1 MTKLNYKNKKLKLHL
16 QLFLSTLY
24 LSSVTFGGG
33 YVIISFMKK
42 IFVEKHNWLT
52 EDEMIDITTIAQSS
66 PGSIAI
72 NASVLVGYKM
82 AGITGA
88 FVTVLGT
95 VLPPLFIISFISIIY
110 SKFSQNENVK
120 FVLKGMNAGVSAV
133 IIDVSTSM
141 FKKIK
146 KSFSSYIILFFSF
159 LSVFLLN
166 IDVKI
171 IILATIILGLIR
183 FFIHKNKK
191 KEHQE

>member
-52 EDEMIDITTIAQSS
+52 EDEMLDITTLAQSS

-95 VLPPLFIISFISIIY
+95 VAPPLFIISFISIIY

-120 FVLKGMNAGVSAV
+120 FVLKGMNSGVSAV

-146 KSFSSYIILFFSF
+146 KSFFSYTIFFSSF
-159 LSVFLLN
+159 LLVFLLN

-171 IILATIILGLIR
+171 IIISSIILGLAR
-183 FFIHKNKK
+183 FFIFKKNNERSLK
-191 KEHQE
+191 